1 MCQLRVLQ
9 RMQKALTLK
18 PLRRR
23 KEKMKS
29 LDTIL
34 ATISWIVLAIV
45 LWALA
50 PLLMKL
56 ISIAD
61 GLNHFF
67 SK

>member
-1 MCQLRVLQ
+1 
-9 RMQKALTLK
+9 MQKALTLK

>member
-1 MCQLRVLQ
+1 
-9 RMQKALTLK
+9 
-18 PLRRR
+18 
-23 KEKMKS
+23 MKS

-34 ATISWIVLAIV
+34 ATISWIVLAII

-50 PLLMKL
+50 PLLLKL